1 MPANNHQADV
11 SQGERAG
18 RTKVPGGRRV
28 CGYCGDRITAD
39 GGYRALLS
47 NSVSGGSDAQV
58 VVACSRDHLE
68 ELIRRYR

>member
-1 MPANNHQADV
+1 MSANNHQADV
-11 SQGERAG
+11 SERG
-18 RTKVPGGRRV
+18 RVGRAQAPGGRRV

-39 GGYRALLS
+39 GGYRALLAS
-47 NSVSGGSDAQV
+47 SVSGGSDAQV